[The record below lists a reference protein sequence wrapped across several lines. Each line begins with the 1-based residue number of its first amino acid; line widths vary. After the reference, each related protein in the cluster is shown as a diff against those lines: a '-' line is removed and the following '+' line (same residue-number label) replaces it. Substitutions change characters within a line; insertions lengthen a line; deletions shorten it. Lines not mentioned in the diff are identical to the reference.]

1 METYETYIDK
11 VGIGDKSGSPVGFH
25 QITRA
30 KSILYQLLP
39 NQSPLCGC
47 PSIIIRFSSLEGLR
61 SFEHT
66 LP

>member
-30 KSILYQLLP
+30 KSILYQLPP
-39 NQSPLCGC
+39 NQSPEL
-47 PSIIIRFSSLEGLR
+47 RFQAGRCFLSTESLN
-61 SFEHT
+61 T
-66 LP
+66 D